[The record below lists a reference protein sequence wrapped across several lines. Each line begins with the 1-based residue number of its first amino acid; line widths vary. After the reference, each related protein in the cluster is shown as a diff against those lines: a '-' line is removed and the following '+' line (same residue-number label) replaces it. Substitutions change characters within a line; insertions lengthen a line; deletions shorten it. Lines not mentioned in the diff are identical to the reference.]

1 MCVTHILIKQSI
13 LRLTFYLGANFCCL
27 FFPTLSTIFNCS
39 LEKHLHSNNS
49 STFTWFSGIREGEKE
64 YLLARW
70 LRHNSRNNSNNNNR
84 SSSNAKGTRKRVRM
98 TTRAAVGCWSSRKMK
113 EWLLG
118 SPLMLNTPLHVTQT
132 TFCSR
137 DPSQA
142 TAGTDSIRTARIISW
157 EITTHWSLI
166 HSKF

>member
-70 LRHNSRNNSNNNNR
+70 LRHNSRNNINN
-84 SSSNAKGTRKRVRM
+84 SSNAKGTRKRVRM
-98 TTRAAVGCWSSRKMK
+98 TTGAAEQQKNGRMASWFTSDVEHTFACHTNDFLF
-113 EWLLG
+113 E
-118 SPLMLNTPLHVTQT
+118 TP
-132 TFCSR
+132 
-137 DPSQA
+137 P
-142 TAGTDSIRTARIISW
+142 
-157 EITTHWSLI
+157 
-166 HSKF
+166 K